1 MTIDMHAHWFPET
14 LADAFRK
21 RTSKPMIHT
30 KEDGKTMS
38 RLFATIR

>member
-21 RTSKPMIHT
+21 RTSKPMIFT
-30 KEDGKTMS
+30 KEDGKFI
-38 RLFATIR
+38 FAHFVNSH

>member
-21 RTSKPMIHT
+21 RTSKPMIFT
-30 KEDGKTMS
+30 KDDGKSIS
-38 RLFATIR
+38 RFFITIR

>member
-21 RTSKPMIHT
+21 RTSKPMIYT
-30 KEDGKTMS
+30 KDDGKS
-38 RLFATIR
+38 VF